1 MKRKNFVLPILI
13 LFLIVGCVL
22 VVGCATT
29 PVEQKITY
37 LTTRDTLNGALAN
50 YSSRVKAMPVGVQK
64 DAIKAEFNPI
74 WKDAEKGLDAW
85 GAIVK
90 GLSTEDPLESI
101 RLFTE
106 AKNKLIELGI
116 KYFGDKLFTE

>member
-1 MKRKNFVLPILI
+1 MRRKFSVFLVLI
-13 LFLIVGCVL
+13 LFFVGA
-22 VVGCATT
+22 CAST

-37 LTTRDTLNGALAN
+37 LTTRDTFNGALAN
-50 YSSRVKAMPVGVQK
+50 YIDRVKAMPAGAEK
-64 DAIKAEFNPI
+64 EAIKSDFNPV

-90 GLSTEDPLESI
+90 GISNEDAAAQI
-101 RLFTE
+101 RLFTQ
-106 AKNKLIELGI
+106 AKNKLIELGL